1 MLSKNS
7 KHGLLIAAA
16 VCVAGMGAYTASLFA
31 DRAQHAQ
38 ERVIKMSVKRFEYSP
53 RDVMLKKGV
62 PVVLEITSLD
72 VPHGFNLPDLKV
84 RADILPGQVT
94 RVRLVPDRTG
104 TFTFRC
110 DVFWGTGHEEL
121 DGLVTVTE

>member
-1 MLSKNS
+1 MLHLNKRRSAVAII
-7 KHGLLIAAA
+7 GLCGA
-16 VCVAGMGAYTASLFA
+16 VAGATALWA
-31 DRAQHAQ
+31 GRTGHASAP
-38 ERVIKMSVKRFEYSP
+38 VIELTVKRFEYSP
-53 RDVMLKKGV
+53 REIRLKRGA

-110 DVFWGTGHEEL
+110 DVFCGTGHEEL
-121 DGLVTVTE
+121 DGLITVTE